1 MVTLSIDYNNIN
13 SKWIRNN
20 KRALFVKQN
29 KGPMEK
35 IKTLLHFITT
45 SKGCFLVFYVPYL
58 I

>member
-29 KGPMEK
+29 KGLMEK
-35 IKTLLHFITT
+35 I
-45 SKGCFLVFYVPYL
+45 
-58 I
+58 